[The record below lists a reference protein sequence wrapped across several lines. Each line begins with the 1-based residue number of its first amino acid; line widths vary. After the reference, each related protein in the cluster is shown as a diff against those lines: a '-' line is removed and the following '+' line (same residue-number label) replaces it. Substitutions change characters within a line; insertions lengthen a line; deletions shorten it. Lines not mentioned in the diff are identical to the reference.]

1 LPASEARG
9 FSAYDIQRRIN
20 EEASKYSLDDAAE
33 SATLNRVGFL
43 GDDGYGYG
51 AVGRIAA

>member
-1 LPASEARG
+1 MAHNHSMV
-9 FSAYDIQRRIN
+9 DTV
-20 EEASKYSLDDAAE
+20 K
-33 SATLNRVGFL
+33 SATLARVGFL